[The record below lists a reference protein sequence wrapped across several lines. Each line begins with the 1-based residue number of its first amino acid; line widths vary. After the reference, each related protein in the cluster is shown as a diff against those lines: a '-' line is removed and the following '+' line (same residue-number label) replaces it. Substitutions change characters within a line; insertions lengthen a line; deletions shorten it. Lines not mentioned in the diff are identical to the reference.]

1 MLKSFEF
8 GNPRAQHVLIQLVDD
23 HDLAGMEKEITA
35 IRAATDVDFRLLA
48 LQVADWNRDLSPWP
62 APPVFGKVPF
72 GNGAKETLQEVLT
85 FTADP
90 AKKYYLGGYSLA
102 GLFAL
107 WAACESA
114 VFRGI
119 AAASPSIWFP
129 AFCDYLKEK
138 TFQSPCVYL
147 SLGDKEKKTRNPVM
161 ANVEDR
167 IRDVFDL
174 FQGQNLTCTLEW
186 NKGNHFQDND
196 IRTAKA
202 FAWVLEQTRGNE

>member
-119 AAASPSIWFP
+119 AAASPS
-129 AFCDYLKEK
+129 
-138 TFQSPCVYL
+138 
-147 SLGDKEKKTRNPVM
+147 
-161 ANVEDR
+161 
-167 IRDVFDL
+167 
-174 FQGQNLTCTLEW
+174 
-186 NKGNHFQDND
+186 
-196 IRTAKA
+196 
-202 FAWVLEQTRGNE
+202 VLLL

>member
-62 APPVFGKVPF
+62 APPVFGKAPF

-119 AAASPSIWFP
+119 AAASPSVWFP

-147 SLGDKEKKTRNPVM
+147 SLGDKEKKTRNPVEGGM
-161 ANVEDR
+161 
-167 IRDVFDL
+167 
-174 FQGQNLTCTLEW
+174 
-186 NKGNHFQDND
+186 ND
-196 IRTAKA
+196 EACHGTDGYVQRYGSE
-202 FAWVLEQTRGNE
+202 FPEEL

>member
-62 APPVFGKVPF
+62 APPVFGKAPF

-119 AAASPSIWFP
+119 AAASPSVRGGLAVGLVPGLLRLSERKNFP
-129 AFCDYLKEK
+129 EPVRLPEPRRQGKEDA
-138 TFQSPCVYL
+138 QS
-147 SLGDKEKKTRNPVM
+147 RH
-161 ANVEDR
+161 
-167 IRDVFDL
+167 
-174 FQGQNLTCTLEW
+174 GQRRRPHPRRL
-186 NKGNHFQDND
+186 
-196 IRTAKA
+196 
-202 FAWVLEQTRGNE
+202 